1 MDTEKFHEQH
11 LSSDLPVAF
20 QLEMHRLIE
29 IEAYLK
35 AEADGFKRPAID
47 YWLEAEE
54 ALQG

>member
-1 MDTEKFHEQH
+1 MDTEQFHEQH

-20 QLEMHRLIE
+20 QLEMHRMIQ